1 MLIYTESQK
10 YFARK
15 YGVII
20 KYSIWSLSNFTFTS
34 SPLKPLIK
42 FKKIEFSFPVGIII
56 PLLVSILSTGRLY
69 FAGILMNDI
78 EPIKRYRIGRPVY
91 LSDLETT
98 KIRVAGPISLI
109 ILSTL
114 LKLFNILDDLAFM
127 SIIVA
132 LTNMIPLTGLDGFH
146 ILFTSRPI
154 YVFTTIF
161 ILIAG
166 ILLNLISPILALIL
180 SFLLSVIWLFIFFYK
195 YEPGTKV

>member
-1 MLIYTESQK
+1 MS
-10 YFARK
+10 
-15 YGVII
+15 
-20 KYSIWSLSNFTFTS
+20 
-34 SPLKPLIK
+34 
-42 FKKIEFSFPVGIII
+42 
-56 PLLVSILSTGRLY
+56 
-69 FAGILMNDI
+69 DI

-91 LSDLETT
+91 LSDVETT

-109 ILSTL
+109 ILSTI
-114 LKLFNILDDLAFM
+114 LKLFSILDDLAFL

-132 LTNMIPLTGLDGFH
+132 ITNMFPLTGLDGFH

-166 ILLNLISPILALIL
+166 ILLNLISPVLALISSIIVAL
-180 SFLLSVIWLFIFFYK
+180 AALVFFFYK